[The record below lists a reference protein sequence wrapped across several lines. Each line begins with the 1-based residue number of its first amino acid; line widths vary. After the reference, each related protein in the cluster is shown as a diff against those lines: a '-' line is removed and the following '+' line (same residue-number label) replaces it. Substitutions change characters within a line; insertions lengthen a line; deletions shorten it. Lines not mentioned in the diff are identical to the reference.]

1 MEELV
6 QQVSQRAGISEDQAR
21 LAVDAV
27 ADILRQRIPAPYN
40 KYVDSYLSGEGEGG
54 IGGMLSGLFGGGK

>member
-21 LAVDAV
+21 LAVDTV
-27 ADILRQRIPAPYN
+27 ADILRQRIPSPYN
-40 KYVDSYLSGEGEGG
+40 KYVDSFLSGEGEGG
-54 IGGMLSGLFGGGK
+54 LGSMLGGLFGGGK